1 MQFVTDRAS
10 TDVMLGTDKGSYN
23 ASDLNRVES
32 NSAELDAMLQA
43 MGTDPGT
50 LVHKTDWGL
59 PGAFSAAEWPT
70 TVQMERYLGN
80 VRALLAAYG
89 VSAPLPDTMEG
100 LTYTGANQIEEAQQR
115 LLSYIDNTKAAWAIC
130 GAAECGG

>member
-1 MQFVTDRAS
+1 MQFVTDRTSA
-10 TDVMLGTDKGSYN
+10 DVMLGTDKGSYN

-32 NSAELDAMLQA
+32 NSAELEAMLQA

-59 PGAFSAAEWPT
+59 PGTFSAAEWPT

-100 LTYTGANQIEEAQQR
+100 LTHTGANQIEEAQQR
-115 LLSYIDNTKAAWAIC
+115 LLGYIDNTKAAWAIC